1 MKTFF
6 SLLVFTLMINF
17 SLQITSIK
25 FYFEPQERECFYE
38 YFSDSTL
45 VIFEAQSNSTETGF
59 ILIDPDDK
67 EVGGKRM
74 VAEYKEA
81 FTTYSGGYYG
91 LCIFNSARE
100 TIAEVSIG
108 IRHGVAAKDYSEVA
122 KAKDLKPIELDV
134 TKL

>member
-1 MKTFF
+1 MKTFYSF
-6 SLLVFTLMINF
+6 LVFTLMINF

-38 YFSDSTL
+38 YFSDKTL
-45 VIFEAQSNSTETGF
+45 VIFEASSNSTDTGF
-59 ILIDPDDK
+59 KVIDPDDK
-67 EVGGKRM
+67 DIGEKRK
-74 VAEYKEA
+74 VTEFKEA

-100 TIAEVSIG
+100 EIAEVRIS

-122 KAKDLKPIELDV
+122 KAKDLKPMELDV
-134 TKL
+134 ILL

>member
-1 MKTFF
+1 
-6 SLLVFTLMINF
+6 MINF

-38 YFSDSTL
+38 YFSDKTL
-45 VIFEAQSNSTETGF
+45 VIFEASSNTTDTGF
-59 ILIDPDDK
+59 KVIDPDDK
-67 EVGGKRM
+67 DIGEKRK
-74 VAEYKEA
+74 VTEYKEA

-100 TIAEVSIG
+100 EIAEVRIS

-122 KAKDLKPIELDV
+122 KAKDLKPMELDV
-134 TKL
+134 I